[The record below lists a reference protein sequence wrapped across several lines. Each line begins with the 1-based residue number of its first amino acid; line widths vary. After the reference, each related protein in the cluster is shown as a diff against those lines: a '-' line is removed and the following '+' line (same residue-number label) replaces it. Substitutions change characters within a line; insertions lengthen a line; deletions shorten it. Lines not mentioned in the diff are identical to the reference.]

1 MVEIRYSAGA
11 MEIPLYQV
19 DAFTNQ
25 LFGGNPAAVC
35 PLDSWLHDNTLQSI
49 AAENNLSE
57 TAFFVPQNRIFHLR
71 WFTPTVEVDLCGHAT
86 LAAAYVLFMENPS
99 TEKVEFNTRGG
110 RLVVYKD
117 GDGDFLRM
125 DFPALAVKP
134 VDLPEPLVDWM
145 GKDIVGCFEG
155 LYLMVVLPEA
165 KKVADLVPNLDALL
179 RLNASGVIVTA
190 QGDGADCDFVSR
202 FFAPEAGIL
211 EDPVTGSAH
220 CLLTPYWSDVLGK
233 KQLEAIQISSRRG
246 YLRCIHRG
254 ERVELLGQ
262 ARLYAKGRIFL

>member
-1 MVEIRYSAGA
+1 

-19 DAFTNQ
+19 DAFTKK

-35 PLDSWLHDNTLQSI
+35 PLDSWLDDDTLQSI

-57 TAFFVPQNRIFHLR
+57 TAFMVHQNGSWHLR
-71 WFTPTVEVDLCGHAT
+71 WFTPAVEVDLCGHAT

-99 TEKVEFNTRGG
+99 MEKVEFNSRSGE
-110 RLVVYKD
+110 LVVYKE
-117 GDGDFLRM
+117 GDRLRM

-134 VDLPEPLVDWM
+134 VDLPEPLVEWL

-155 LYLMVVLPEA
+155 IYLMVVLPNA
-165 KKVADLVPNLDALL
+165 KSVADLEPNLDALL
-179 RLNASGVIVTA
+179 RLESFGVIVTA
-190 QGDGADCDFVSR
+190 QGDGVDCDFVSR
-202 FFAPEAGIL
+202 FFAPKAGIL

-233 KQLEAIQISSRRG
+233 KQLEAIQISPRRG
-246 YLRCIHRG
+246 YLHCVHRG
-254 ERVELLGQ
+254 ERVDLLGH
-262 ARLYAKGRIFL
+262 ARLYAQGRIFL